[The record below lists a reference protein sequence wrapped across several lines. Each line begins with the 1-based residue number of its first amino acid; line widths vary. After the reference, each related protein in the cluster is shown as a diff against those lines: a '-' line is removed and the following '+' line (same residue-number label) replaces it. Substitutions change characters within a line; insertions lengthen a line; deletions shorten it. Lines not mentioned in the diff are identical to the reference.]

1 MVVWDGKRFMCS
13 FLSFLFPQ
21 IALAIGVLI
30 YFKFKA
36 GGGSRNFWVCGCH
49 WSYLIT
55 DVAGR
60 CWAEC
65 R

>member
-1 MVVWDGKRFMCS
+1 MVVWDVVWDGKRFMCS

-36 GGGSRNFWVCGCH
+36 GGGSRNFWVC
-49 WSYLIT
+49 
-55 DVAGR
+55 
-60 CWAEC
+60 
-65 R
+65 